1 MVGEAALPLP
11 SPCKPSPPCFEESK
25 AAGNS
30 FRHCNSDSG
39 PVKKNKNRT
48 PNNAREQSSV
58 ADLSSGPKKNSA
70 EFKNVNPPPPVRE
83 EEAVPEV
90 KLLSLPM
97 WCANLTSQVL
107 RSRSAFSAFLSSS
120 IQLSRGRPLRG
131 SSAPTFFPIPCPM
144 LGCFDRMPGKISSSR
159 RHAVNVSR
167 AVHTI
172 CMALNFWHAGGR
184 TKPDDLFLRGPNKQ
198 HRCLY
203 ERIRSLIKSDGL
215 ASCYSVCGA
224 GRRFPELC
232 SRLTEISILLTN
244 QGVSCDPYGKS
255 FQGVEMDEEISFSPG
270 LSPYRDLDPSRLV
283 LHGSGKWDPCPYLD
297 EELLM
302 AFREPRSILIDV
314 PVGPKPHIRDSPSTV
329 AHLAKKWDE
338 LSLLRLHE
346 HPVASEDLVRIFN
359 VHKSIDQDRQIGD
372 RRGRN
377 SQEAK
382 VSGPSCLLPSGI
394 DISDILVDPTKHSVF
409 VSITDRK
416 VYYHQLA
423 ITESRALYNTVGPP
437 VPKKDVD
444 KTLAFALLS
453 SAQKRRRYSR
463 TLEGDNLGSG
473 GRVRRCHASYCH
485 LPEGSVWVSFNSVL
499 QGDHAGV
506 EVATAAHTGLLQ
518 SYGLLDDGRRLQA
531 NRPLR
536 SSTEC
541 QGLVIDDFF
550 ALSVEDRGTPP
561 EMSGAF
567 RAYSLAQKAY
577 SDASLLGSPS
587 KDVAAETSGKLI
599 GAFVNGKPETLQRGL
614 CPLGAP
620 PEKRYALSHLT
631 FELCKLSHTTDS
643 LHLCLLGA
651 WTSILCYRRPL
662 LSLLNHSF
670 RLVSTK
676 EYDPNH
682 PKLLPLPRKV
692 ACELVLVS
700 TLAVFAVFDLCAQYD
715 HKIYCTDASKSKG
728 AIVSAEVGPKLCEMM
743 WKGLKSKGAYTRLL
757 TPAESILNAV
767 GDLDPTFE
775 EFTDD
780 GPSRPLAFHFDFI
793 EIYAGASLLS
803 EHLSSWGFV
812 CGPPI
817 EISASR
823 EFDMSE
829 VRVIEWLSFLV
840 SEKRLL
846 SFFLCPPCTTF
857 SIMRR
862 PALRSQ
868 TVPFGF
874 DPCEEKTSLGNLL
887 AHRSMQLMYVGAQN
901 DAVGMTETP
910 WSSFMKHLP
919 SWQSVSGL
927 SASSFVRT
935 DSCRFGSPHQKGF
948 RFLGIN
954 LDLGPL
960 SKRCI
965 CVGKHVQIQGVYT
978 KSSAIYTEELSKA
991 IALVFQAGILKV
1003 KSLVHGS
1010 LDQSVKGLE
1019 NQLCNEVAL
1028 TSSWR
1033 EESSWTF
1040 RKDSHINILEMASL
1054 LRLVQRLSDRCCPL
1068 RVVSMVDSHV
1078 AKGAASKGRTA
1089 SLGLGSVL
1097 RRLNAHMVASSI
1109 FMCIPFVPTRLNP
1122 SDDPTRDREVRQPI
1136 HGMLMQKW
1144 TDDQLLNLMAVPS
1157 LKRWTSNW
1165 VRLVVLTLGPD
1176 VLLLSRRDLFRQSSI
1191 GGTSFFGS
1199 SSKGSEQDPRYKLPF
1214 DSTLGFPGEGW
1225 YLVVFVLFGL
1235 LQMDFVGLPVGWLAF
1250 LLLSCPMSR
1259 VSPVFCC
1266 CCCWL
1271 FCFTGDAMAMPVFPV
1286 TRSEWNKADSRRHVG
1301 PIPVGRPVLP
1311 VTGSNRQKLL
1321 QNFLGWT
1328 KEESIDFEWM
1338 LNHHYETIDEINL
1351 VLARYGRLLYDA
1363 GKTYNSY
1370 AELLNS
1376 ITSWKPAIRRLL
1388 QGAWDLGYSWRRL
1401 EPGEHHVA
1409 MPPQILL
1416 GMITTAIYWG
1426 WIRCAGCLA
1435 IGFAGLLRPG
1445 EILAATRADLLLPAD
1460 CGYTI
1465 NHALLS
1471 IREPKS
1477 RFTNARHQTAKI
1489 DIQDMLAVCELAF
1502 QNLAPLQRLWPHS
1515 GQTFRSR
1522 FKSLLAALSLPS
1534 VSVNDVRAL
1543 DPGSLR
1549 AGGATFIISTTE
1561 CGELCRRRGRWANF
1575 KMMEIYVQEL
1585 NAVLYL
1591 KKISELARSKILAVG
1606 GIFPEVLE
1614 KVKAFSQAKI
1624 PVVAWRFLLFR

>member
-1 MVGEAALPLP
+1 M
-11 SPCKPSPPCFEESK
+11 
-25 AAGNS
+25 
-30 FRHCNSDSG
+30 
-39 PVKKNKNRT
+39 
-48 PNNAREQSSV
+48 
-58 ADLSSGPKKNSA
+58 
-70 EFKNVNPPPPVRE
+70 
-83 EEAVPEV
+83 
-90 KLLSLPM
+90 
-97 WCANLTSQVL
+97 
-107 RSRSAFSAFLSSS
+107 
-120 IQLSRGRPLRG
+120 
-131 SSAPTFFPIPCPM
+131 
-144 LGCFDRMPGKISSSR
+144 
-159 RHAVNVSR
+159 
-167 AVHTI
+167 
-172 CMALNFWHAGGR
+172 
-184 TKPDDLFLRGPNKQ
+184 
-198 HRCLY
+198 
-203 ERIRSLIKSDGL
+203 
-215 ASCYSVCGA
+215 
-224 GRRFPELC
+224 
-232 SRLTEISILLTN
+232 
-244 QGVSCDPYGKS
+244 
-255 FQGVEMDEEISFSPG
+255 
-270 LSPYRDLDPSRLV
+270 
-283 LHGSGKWDPCPYLD
+283 
-297 EELLM
+297 
-302 AFREPRSILIDV
+302 
-314 PVGPKPHIRDSPSTV
+314 
-329 AHLAKKWDE
+329 
-338 LSLLRLHE
+338 
-346 HPVASEDLVRIFN
+346 
-359 VHKSIDQDRQIGD
+359 
-372 RRGRN
+372 
-377 SQEAK
+377 
-382 VSGPSCLLPSGI
+382 
-394 DISDILVDPTKHSVF
+394 
-409 VSITDRK
+409 
-416 VYYHQLA
+416 
-423 ITESRALYNTVGPP
+423 
-437 VPKKDVD
+437 
-444 KTLAFALLS
+444 
-453 SAQKRRRYSR
+453 
-463 TLEGDNLGSG
+463 
-473 GRVRRCHASYCH
+473 
-485 LPEGSVWVSFNSVL
+485 
-499 QGDHAGV
+499 

-700 TLAVFAVFDLCAQYD
+700 TLAVFAIFDLCAQYD
-715 HKIYCTDASKSKG
+715 HKIYCTGTDASKSKG
-728 AIVSAEVGPKLCEMM
+728 AIVSAEVGPKLCEIM

-775 EFTDD
+775 EFADD

-868 TVPFGF
+868 IVPFGF

-919 SWQSVSGL
+919 SWKSVSGL
-927 SASSFVRT
+927 TASSFVRT

-960 SKRCI
+960 SKRCT

-978 KSSAIYTEELSKA
+978 KSSAIYTEELSKT
-991 IALVFQAGILKV
+991 IALVFKAGILKV

-1028 TSSWR
+1028 TSPWR

-1136 HGMLMQKW
+1136 HGMLMQNW
-1144 TDDQLLNLMAVPS
+1144 TEDQLLNLMAVPS
-1157 LKRWTSNW
+1157 LRRWTSNW

-1199 SSKGSEQDPRYKLPF
+1199 SSEGFEKDPRYELPF
-1214 DSTLGFPGEGW
+1214 DSTLGFPGEEW
-1225 YLVVFVLFGL
+1225 YLLIFVLFGL
-1235 LQMDFVGLPVGWLAF
+1235 LQMDFVGLPVGCLVF
-1250 LLLSCPMSR
+1250 LLLSCPLSR

-1388 QGAWDLGYSWRRL
+1388 QGAWDLGYSWKRL

-1614 KVKAFSQAKI
+1614 KVKTFSQAKI
-1624 PVVAWRFLLFR
+1624 PVVAWRFLLFRWKSPVKGAGVWSGKEKYVSSGQLQFGSAAILCLHSVDMICGNVQSWQTVQLWLHSNSGWKKLEEVVTITYDCLFFTSSFPPWTSSPHPISPEKYVSSGQLQFGSAAILCLHSVDMICGNVQSWQTVQLWLHSNSGWKKLEEVVYIYTYKFQYKVLWNGKDGLNEKGPLQQKKPKNGGNFEWFHLRPVHYRSDSLWRERRWCGVARGCWNANGDGEGVAGVRSELESKYSFNYTVKSTRQCCFTQSRIRCLYWLQPAFQKNKWFDSNPSPIVFPFLWLFLARWSYSQNTWATVDDWNPAPPGMYKTCK